1 MCMCSK
7 SSKRGWRFSLVVEH
21 LSCKQKVMGSIPIV
35 ASHIFAK
42 HFRGRKKGK
51 TGRSWGRES
60 REVVLSYLKSS
71 YLILSHLIS
80 SQVKY
85 LKVSCRVVS

>member
-1 MCMCSK
+1 M
-7 SSKRGWRFSLVVEH
+7 VEH

-80 SQVKY
+80 SQVKSSILRYPVVSY
-85 LKVSCRVVS
+85 LKLS